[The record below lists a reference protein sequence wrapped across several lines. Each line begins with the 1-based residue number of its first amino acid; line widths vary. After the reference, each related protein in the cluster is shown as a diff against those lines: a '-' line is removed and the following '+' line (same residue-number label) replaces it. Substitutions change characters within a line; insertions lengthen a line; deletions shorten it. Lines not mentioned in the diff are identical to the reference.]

1 MISRVR
7 LPDRQS
13 GRFLSAG
20 LTALRRSLFDF
31 ISYGIVGY
39 PRGKYLVMVLVSETL
54 GVYGNIFSFQDEN
67 FTTFETVVHQGFGC
81 KALATTNRSFYFFG
95 GYRSKFDFSRVMFSS

>member
-13 GRFLSAG
+13 GRFLTAG

-54 GVYGNIFSFQDEN
+54 GVYGNIFPFRTKILLPSRQWYTKDL
-67 FTTFETVVHQGFGC
+67 VVKLWLRLIVLSIFWGVSIQ
-81 KALATTNRSFYFFG
+81 
-95 GYRSKFDFSRVMFSS
+95 V